1 MELCIDDT
9 KFTVSRFDN
18 ESNKVFN
25 ERVEFIKKVFNDT
38 KNIKESINLSKIWL
52 NYTYN
57 QCRYQ
62 PNIFYKLKKYL

>member
-1 MELCIDDT
+1 MEISVDDS
-9 KFTVSRFDN
+9 KFFVDRYDN

-25 ERVEFIKKVFNDT
+25 ERIEFIKKVYNDK
-38 KNIKESINLSKIWL
+38 KNSKEAINLSKIWL

-62 PNIFYKLKKYL
+62 SSVFYKIKKYL

>member
-1 MELCIDDT
+1 MELCINNT

-38 KNIKESINLSKIWL
+38 KNIKEAINLSKIWL

-57 QCRYQ
+57 KCRYQ